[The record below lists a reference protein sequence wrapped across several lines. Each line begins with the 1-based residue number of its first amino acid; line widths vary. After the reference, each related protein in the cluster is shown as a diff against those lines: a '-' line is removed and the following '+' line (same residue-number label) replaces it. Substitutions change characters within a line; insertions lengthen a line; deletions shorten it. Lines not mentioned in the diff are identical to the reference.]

1 MSFQSKRRDWK
12 RVQPNSLR
20 EAFRLCKDYAAE
32 KRRLSVARIA
42 DEMGI
47 TEDLLYRYLSDGSM
61 KAREIRIFEGICGAR
76 YVTHHLAASGN
87 RVVVEIPSGRAA
99 QALEVNEL
107 QAIIAEAIGKLIRF
121 YNGDAGQADTEA
133 GLTEVLQGVAW
144 HRENVHKAE
153 QPELELGVAE

>member
-1 MSFQSKRRDWK
+1 MSFQAKRRDWK
-12 RVQPNSLR
+12 RVQPSSLR
-20 EAFRLCKDYAAE
+20 EAFRLCKDHAVE
-32 KRRLSVARIA
+32 QRRLSVARIA

-76 YVTHHLAASGN
+76 YVTNHLAASGN

-107 QAIIAEAIGKLIRF
+107 QAVIAEAIGKLIRF
-121 YNGDAGQADTEA
+121 YNGAGRCRGERDRPGAASA
-133 GLTEVLQGVAW
+133 GD
-144 HRENVHKAE
+144 R
-153 QPELELGVAE
+153 